1 MSSNGNHKKH
11 THARDLLTEEQQHT
25 LRSKV
30 NKIEKLRSEIVSL
43 SKPLLQSGA
52 NWPKHV
58 TTGTLAIFQDEESW
72 NSINRIHK
80 RPKIMGD
87 VKGSSWSSIKDT
99 LNLNSEDESRSESE
113 SSTDTVKFN
122 TDDMVTLGSMPM
134 EEETIVVK
142 CSNCQR
148 PVLPSKFRKHAETCL
163 GDRLI
168 SSALS
173 NQEYALKSSDKKRR
187 LRPGSIEDTDTDTE
201 SNGKPILE
209 KKKSKKLRRGKAPLD
224 LDKQCGVIYG
234 PDGLPCTRSITCKT
248 HSMSAKRAVEG
259 RSQPYNV
266 LLAAYQ
272 KKPII
277 KSIGNDIVLND
288 SEQLLKHHKKLQEKS
303 LLLHSNK
310 PSKSEPLAKQGKEEE
325 FYADSDEEL
334 ENVMQALQFSQP
346 RPLAEKH
353 YSYTKRKR
361 QCIRLR
367 TILLDAITPKI
378 GIENDGFRHS

>member
-1 MSSNGNHKKH
+1 MEFDKGYTQFKF
-11 THARDLLTEEQQHT
+11 
-25 LRSKV
+25 RS
-30 NKIEKLRSEIVSL
+30 
-43 SKPLLQSGA
+43 
-52 NWPKHV
+52 H
-58 TTGTLAIFQDEESW
+58 
-72 NSINRIHK
+72 
-80 RPKIMGD
+80 
-87 VKGSSWSSIKDT
+87 
-99 LNLNSEDESRSESE
+99 SESE
-113 SSTDTVKFN
+113 LSTDTVKFN
-122 TDDMVTLGSMPM
+122 TDDMVTLGTMPM
-134 EEETIVVK
+134 EEETIVIK

-163 GDRLI
+163 GDRLMP
-168 SSALS
+168 SALS
-173 NQEYALKSSDKKRR
+173 NEEYALKSSDKKRR

-201 SNGKPILE
+201 SNGKPISE
-209 KKKSKKLRRGKAPLD
+209 KKKTPLD

-234 PDGLPCTRSITCKT
+234 PYGLPCTRSITCKT

-272 KKPII
+272 KKPVI

-303 LLLHSNK
+303 SLLHSNK
-310 PSKSEPLAKQGKEEE
+310 PSKSESPAKQGKEEE
-325 FYADSDEEL
+325 FYVDSDEEL

-367 TILLDAITPKI
+367 AILLDAITPKI